1 LNSESIQKI
10 FDSIRQKVAKEWQ
23 DKLSDKLTGIDE
35 LLKEYK
41 KEIQDKKESDSFKK
55 GSSQLEQNKQYKEL
69 NERLE
74 IENKKLA
81 EIVLLHQQI
90 DKIKTQKK
98 ELFELTV
105 KNHISFATNIDEL
118 IQGFSLM
125 HDDIAIKIEK
135 TYQRDKC
142 KDLLTVFINLQSHN
156 RKNFVDDWGDKY
168 ENNVKSKVE
177 NFLQDALENKIA
189 LKKPF
194 PC

>member
-1 LNSESIQKI
+1 DTSFSYKFNQLSDLNSESIQKI

-41 KEIQDKKESDSFKK
+41 KEIQGKKESDSFKK

-105 KNHISFATNIDEL
+105 KITFL
-118 IQGFSLM
+118 SLQ
-125 HDDIAIKIEK
+125 I
-135 TYQRDKC
+135 
-142 KDLLTVFINLQSHN
+142 
-156 RKNFVDDWGDKY
+156 
-168 ENNVKSKVE
+168 
-177 NFLQDALENKIA
+177 
-189 LKKPF
+189 
-194 PC
+194 